1 MDDGKERKK
10 PEHPRAKAS
19 VFSAITF
26 WWILGTFWK
35 GYRRDLQVTDI
46 YAPLKEHKSEC
57 LGDQIERYWKEEV
70 KHAEIR
76 KRKPSLFHV
85 IARCFGVKIML
96 YGVVL
101 FLMEFLL
108 RLSQP
113 LFLGRLVRYFSESN
127 SDNAI
132 TLEEAYIY
140 AAGVILCSGLT
151 VFAIHPYMMG
161 IVHVGMKI
169 RVACCS
175 LIYRKA
181 LRLSMTAL
189 GETTAGQVVN
199 LMSNDV
205 NRFDVAVIFLHYLW
219 IGPIET
225 FVVTYFMWV
234 EVGPSAAIGVASLLL
249 FIPLQGFLGKKTSEY
264 RLKTAI
270 RTDERVRLM
279 NEIISGIQVIKMY
292 TWEIPFSKLVNST
305 RKNEIRAIRATSYIR
320 GIALS
325 FIMFTT
331 RISIFITVLSYVLFG
346 YQITAEKVFVL
357 VSFYQILRNTMTIF
371 FPQGISQIAEAQ
383 ISIKRLQKFMLYE
396 ERDMKTGKSV
406 AKNSTVITCD
416 EASNMQKKDSKALG
430 IRITNVSAQWMPQS
444 HEKTLSKVTVDIEP
458 GMLVA
463 VIGPVGSGK
472 TSLLQAILRELPL
485 IEGTIDVGGTIS
497 YASQESWMFSGSVRQ
512 NILFGEPF
520 LRERYTQVVNV
531 CALKRDFQ
539 LLPYADKTIVGE
551 RGVSLSGGQRARVNL
566 ARAVYKDADV
576 YLLDDPLSAVDP
588 HVSKHLF
595 EDCIAGFLKGKTVI
609 LATHQLHHLKQV
621 DHILIF
627 NNGSVAAQGTY
638 SELQATGLDFAKLLN
653 DDLEEDAYDGGQPL
667 QQMLRQMSVSSV
679 NSVDAKQPEPKQVAE
694 MRTVG
699 SVSSKVYS
707 AYLHSGGNCCVIL
720 SVTLLFVMAQ
730 ALASGC
736 DYWLT
741 YWTNLEEK
749 LSERQNSYNHND
761 SFENDHYGNESFA
774 NDTSLENT
782 YLGWLSRE
790 TCIYIYTA
798 LTVGTVVI
806 TLVRSITFFKVCM
819 RASVN
824 LHDLMFRSI
833 TRATMYFFNT
843 NPSGRILNRFSKDM
857 GAVDELL
864 PAAMVDCL
872 QIGLSIFGI
881 IVVVAVV
888 NYWLLLPT
896 FFVGVIFYLL
906 RIVYLST
913 SRSVKRLEGL
923 TRSPVFQHLNASLQG
938 LTTIRAFRAQAI
950 LEKEFD
956 NHQDLHSGAW
966 YLFIASSRAF
976 GFWLDVVCLIYI
988 TLVTIS
994 FFLIGG
1000 ENTGGNVGLAIT
1012 QAIGLTGML
1021 QWGMRQSTELEN
1033 QMTSVERVLEFT
1045 NVEQEPPLIS
1055 PADKIPPKSWPSEG
1069 AITFDKLYLRY
1080 SKAEGH
1086 VLKNL
1091 TFTIEAKQKVGI
1103 VGRTGAGK
1111 SSLIA
1116 ALFRLAPTEG
1126 SVYIDDINTI
1136 TIGLHELRNKLSII
1150 PQEPVLFSGTLR
1162 KNLDPFDEYTDDVL
1176 WSALDEVELKDVIN
1190 DLSAGLNSRVME
1202 GGSNFSVGQRQLV
1215 CLARAII
1222 RNNTI
1227 LVLDEATANV
1237 DPQTDTLIQQT
1248 IRKKFADCTVL
1259 TIAHRLNTVMDSDKV
1274 LVMDA
1279 GTIVEFDHPHVLLQN
1294 KNGFLFS
1301 MVQQTGKGMIDI
1313 LTKRAKKS
1321 FDDMEARQS

>member
-1 MDDGKERKK
+1 MDDGKAREK
-10 PEHPRAKAS
+10 PEHPRAKAN
-19 VFSAITF
+19 VFSALTF

-46 YAPLKEHKSEC
+46 YAPLKEHKSDH

-70 KHAEIR
+70 KNAEIR
-76 KRKPSLFHV
+76 KRKPSLFRV
-85 IARCFGVKIML
+85 IVRCFGVKIML
-96 YGVVL
+96 YGVIL
-101 FLMEFLL
+101 FLLEFLL

-127 SDNAI
+127 SDGTI
-132 TLEEAYIY
+132 TLEEAYLY
-140 AAGVILCSGLT
+140 AAGVVLCSGLNI
-151 VFAIHPYMMG
+151 FAIHPYMMG
-161 IVHVGMKI
+161 IIHVGMKM

-205 NRFDVAVIFLHYLW
+205 SRFDVAVIFLHYLW

-225 FVVTYFMWV
+225 FVVTYFIWL

-249 FIPLQGFLGKKTSEY
+249 FIPLQGFLGKKTSVY
-264 RLKTAI
+264 RLKTAL

-305 RKNEIRAIRATSYIR
+305 RKNEVRAIRATSYIR
-320 GIALS
+320 GIVLS

-331 RISIFITVLSYVLFG
+331 RISIFITVLSYVLLG
-346 YQITAEKVFVL
+346 NQITAEKVFVM
-357 VSFYQILRNTMTIF
+357 VSFYNILRNTMTIF
-371 FPQGISQIAEAQ
+371 FPQGISQVAEAL

-396 ERDMKTGKSV
+396 ERDMESGTSV

-416 EASNMQKKDSKALG
+416 EASKMEKKDSKALG
-430 IRITNVSAQWMPQS
+430 IRITNVTAQWMPQS
-444 HEKTLSKVTVDIEP
+444 QEKTLSKVTVDIKP

-497 YASQESWMFSGSVRQ
+497 YASQESWLFSGSVRQ

-520 LRERYTQVVNV
+520 LRERYSQVVNV

-551 RGVSLSGGQRARVNL
+551 RGVSLSGGQRARTNL

-621 DHILIF
+621 DHILILS
-627 NNGSVAAQGTY
+627 NGSVAAQGTY

-653 DDLEEDAYDGGQPL
+653 DDVEEDAHEGGQPL
-667 QQMLRQMSVSSV
+667 QKMLRQMSVSSV
-679 NSVDAKQPEPKQVAE
+679 SSVDEKHPEPKQVEE

-707 AYLHSGGNCCVIL
+707 SYLRSGGNCCVIL
-720 SVTLLFVMAQ
+720 TVTLLFVMAQ

-736 DYWLT
+736 DYWIT
-741 YWTNLEEK
+741 YWTNIEEK
-749 LSERQNSYNHND
+749 LSEQQNSYNRND
-761 SFENDHYGNESFA
+761 SFA
-774 NDTSLENT
+774 NDTSLDNT
-782 YLGWLSRE
+782 FLGSLSRE
-790 TCIYIYTA
+790 TSIYIYIA
-798 LTVGTVVI
+798 VTVGTIVI
-806 TLVRSITFFKVCM
+806 TLVRSISFFTVCM
-819 RASVN
+819 RASVR

-857 GAVDELL
+857 GAIDELL

-872 QIGLSIFGI
+872 QIGLSILGI

-896 FFVGVIFYLL
+896 LFVGVIFYLL

-913 SRSVKRLEGL
+913 SRSVKRLDGL

-938 LTTIRAFRAQAI
+938 LTTIRAFRAQPI

-988 TLVTIS
+988 TVVTIS
-994 FFLIGG
+994 FFLMGG
-1000 ENTGGNVGLAIT
+1000 ESTGGNVGLAIT

-1045 NVEQEPPLIS
+1045 DVEKEPPLIS
-1055 PADKIPPKSWPSEG
+1055 PPDKMPPKSWPSEG
-1069 AITFDKLYLRY
+1069 AITFDRLYLRY
-1080 SKAEGH
+1080 SKGEGH

-1091 TFTIEAKQKVGI
+1091 SFAIEAKQKVGI

-1116 ALFRLAPTEG
+1116 ALFRLAPIEG
-1126 SVYIDDINTI
+1126 SIYIDGINTV

-1162 KNLDPFDEYTDDVL
+1162 KNLDPFDEYNDGVL
-1176 WSALDEVELKDVIN
+1176 WNALEEVELKDAVN

-1248 IRKKFADCTVL
+1248 IRKKFANCTVL

-1279 GTIVEFDHPHVLLQN
+1279 GTVVEFDHPHVLLQN

-1301 MVQQTGKGMIDI
+1301 MVQQTGKGMIEI